1 METKKL
7 KRNLVIS
14 ALMVAITSGGITR
27 IPNLEQIRLV
37 DFLLILVCGICIGV
51 MIVNIGLYIRFKNK
65 EKKSGKTD
73 AGISQ

>member
-14 ALMVAITSGGITR
+14 ALMVVITSGGITR

-37 DFLLILVCGICIGV
+37 DFFLILVSGICIGV

-65 EKKSGKTD
+65 ETK
-73 AGISQ
+73 

>member
-27 IPNLEQIRLV
+27 IPNLEQIRLM

-65 EKKSGKTD
+65 ETNSGKTD